1 MERTM
6 AQVSYHL
13 KLDERLVETLDEYC
27 DHYLLKRNR
36 ALNELV
42 EDALRRDKES
52 RLAAKWF
59 N

>member
-1 MERTM
+1 MTM

-27 DHYLLKRNR
+27 DHYTLKRNR

-59 N
+59 K

>member
-1 MERTM
+1 M

-27 DHYLLKRNR
+27 DHYTLKRNR

-52 RLAAKWF
+52 RLASKWF
-59 N
+59 K